1 MNAKPKINE
10 YFTLFLTFLKIGA
23 FTFGGG
29 YAMIPLIQRET
40 VENHKWISEEDMVNM
55 IAIAEST
62 PGVLAVNS
70 ATFVGYRVAGFWG
83 SLWATVGVT
92 LPSFLII
99 CILSLFY
106 RSFLSN
112 QYVTWAFSGIRCAV
126 VVLMFNAVRKL
137 SKSCRLDL
145 FHIVLGAAA
154 FLLAALTGFDT
165 MFIILGAGLIGIGYA
180 LWNKNRASG
189 KEGE

>member
-1 MNAKPKINE
+1 MNAKPKGND
-10 YFTLFLTFLKIGA
+10 YFTLFLTFFKIGA

-40 VENHKWISEEDMVNM
+40 VENHKWITEEDMVNM

-83 SLWATVGVT
+83 SLWATLGVT
-92 LPSFLII
+92 LPSFVII

-112 QYVTWAFSGIRCAV
+112 QYVAWAFAGIRCAV

-137 SKSCRLDL
+137 SKGCRPDL
-145 FHIVLGAAA
+145 FHIVLGVAA
-154 FLLAALTGFDT
+154 FLLSALVRFDT
-165 MFIILGAGLIGIGYA
+165 VFIILGAGLIGIGYA
-180 LWNKNRASG
+180 LWNKKQTSG
-189 KEGE
+189 KAGE